1 MTFPPLLFRRAPEI
15 LFLVAITLCGL
26 LSASAS
32 AQTLDRYFAS
42 RVAEIEAATEQDFAA
57 VTKQN
62 WPETKE
68 LWRDQLREMLG
79 IPQDLERTDLAV
91 TKTGAI
97 ELEGVR
103 VEKLHYQARPG
114 LYVTA
119 NLYLPT
125 EQPPEEG
132 WPAVLYVCG
141 HARATDNGRLLGNK
155 TGYQHHGLWLARH
168 GFVCLMID
176 TVQLGELHGEHHGTY
191 KLGRWDWM
199 SRGYTP
205 AGVEAWS
212 AIRAVD
218 LLVDMKQVDASK
230 IGVTGRSG
238 GGAYSWFAAALDER
252 IRVAIPVAGITDL
265 RNHVIDGCV
274 EGHCDCMY
282 FVNYFGWDYG
292 KLAALIAPRPLLLEN
307 SDSDSIF
314 PLDGVVRIDGQ
325 LRSLYSKLEASQNYG
340 LVITPGPHKDTQD
353 LRIPAFRFL
362 MKHLKGV
369 ADPVI
374 RSPALK
380 ELDGEKLAVFER
392 ESPANEQVT
401 SVSNWF
407 APQAEVLENGKQ
419 NEALDAWRDSWLPQ
433 LIRRG
438 ILPAQVSIPE
448 LKSQKTQV
456 ANLPTAS
463 LKLEEFATTGQLLQY
478 RLQKTADPG
487 ETILHLVLD
496 TQVWENP
503 EQAFASDVIQQRIAA
518 MPGQAHA
525 FYRFSMSAW
534 RHDQNPSVKKQNQL
548 ARRFYLLGET
558 IEQKALHELLS
569 VMLWISQ
576 TTESEKLSLA
586 ATDRESA
593 IMTFAAL
600 YAHEDE
606 RVGAVKAVYF
616 NRNPEDEQL
625 AGNLLGLSQICSLH
639 TLQVA
644 LEQATAVRSAPITAT
659 SPQLLVDSSSEPK
672 QANGMRIVEVSDRA
686 AKIWVRA
693 TRYDLPNLG
702 DLPEVEFAKK
712 SGRTSSGAILPEQG
726 VDGLRFAVPGVLAR
740 VRAGVRAAGEKGF
753 TYSSWTEVDA
763 SSDFSTIAEFGDL
776 RPQTR
781 YSVRTQ
787 VQSADSRPIH
797 TLTGSFKTL
806 PALDSAASFKLAVS
820 TCQGFPDRDGPHGF
834 DMYRTILRRNTDAFV
849 MAGDV
854 VYYDRLARSNE
865 LAYYH
870 WQRTYSLPT
879 LLEFHRRVPS
889 YFLKDDHDT
898 YVNDSW
904 PGEKRKF
911 TDDFEFGDGQK
922 IFIQETGLPSPAYRT
937 IRVGRDLQVWMMEG
951 RDFRSPNT
959 QEDGPAKTI
968 WGTQQKTWLEQT
980 LKESDAAFKV
990 IISPTPIVGPDR
1002 DKKSDNHANRVFETE
1017 GKAVRK
1023 LLSSFKNLVVVCGD
1037 RHWQFHSVDP
1047 ETGLHEFSVGPASDR
1062 HAGGWKQEDYRPEIH
1077 RFLRV
1082 AGGYLEIELVGGDT
1096 SQLILR
1102 HLDTAGKE
1110 HHRHTMSVPSAK

>member
-1 MTFPPLLFRRAPEI
+1 MTFPSLPYRRAPEI
-15 LFLVAITLCGL
+15 LCSAAITFCGL

-42 RVAEIEAATEQDFAA
+42 RVAEIEAATERDLAA

-68 LWRDQLREMLG
+68 LWRGQLREMLG

-103 VEKLHYQARPG
+103 IQKLHYQSRPG

-125 EQPPEEG
+125 EPPPEKG

-168 GFVCLMID
+168 GFVCLTID

-199 SRGYTP
+199 SRGFTP

-218 LLVDMKQVDASK
+218 LLCGMKHVDASR

-265 RNHVIDGCV
+265 RNHVLDGCV

-325 LRSLYSKLEASQNYG
+325 LRNLYRKLEVSQNYG
-340 LVITPGPHKDTQD
+340 LVVTPGPHKDTQD
-353 LRIPAFRFL
+353 LRVPAFRFL

-369 ADPVI
+369 ADPVV

-380 ELDGEKLAVFER
+380 EVDAARLAVFEG
-392 ESPANEQVT
+392 ELPQNEQVT

-407 APQAEVLENGKQ
+407 APQARSFGNGKQ
-419 NEALDAWRDSWLPQ
+419 KEALTTWRDSWMPQ

-438 ILPAQVSIPE
+438 VLPAQVSIAE
-448 LKSQKTQV
+448 LLSQKTQV
-456 ANLPTAS
+456 ASLPGGS
-463 LKLEEFATTGQLLQY
+463 LKLEEFASSGQLLQY
-478 RLQKTADPG
+478 RPSKPADQG
-487 ETILHLVLD
+487 ETVIHLVLD
-496 TQVWENP
+496 AQVWEDP
-503 EQAFASDVIQQRIAA
+503 EQAFAFDVIQHRIAA
-518 MPGQAHA
+518 MPNQTHA
-525 FYRFSMSAW
+525 FFRSSMSAW
-534 RHDQNPSVKKQNQL
+534 RHDQNPNIKKQSQL

-558 IEQKALHELLS
+558 IEQKTLHELLS
-569 VMLWISQ
+569 VMRWFTQ
-576 TTESEKLSLA
+576 EMESELSLA

-593 IMTFAAL
+593 IMTLAAL
-600 YAHEDE
+600 YTKEDE
-606 RVGAVKAVYF
+606 RIREVKTVYL
-616 NRNPEDEQL
+616 NRNPQDEQL
-625 AGNLLGLSQICSLH
+625 AGSLLGLSQICSLGS
-639 TLQVA
+639 LQVA

-659 SPQLLVDSSSEPK
+659 SPQLLVDSSSEPR
-672 QANGMRIVEVSDRA
+672 QANGMRIVEVSERT

-702 DLPEVEFAKK
+702 DLPEVEFEKK

-726 VDGLRFAVPGVLAR
+726 VDGLRFAVPGVPAR
-740 VRAGVRAAGEKGF
+740 VRTGLRAAGEKDF
-753 TYSSWTEVDA
+753 TYSSWTEVDD
-763 SSDFSTIAEFGDL
+763 STDFSSIAEFGDL
-776 RPQTR
+776 RPATR

-787 VQSADSRPIH
+787 VQSEDASPVH

-806 PALDSAASFKLAVS
+806 PAPDSASSFKLAVS

-834 DMYRTILRRNTDAFV
+834 DMYRTILSRETDAFV

-879 LLEFHRRVPS
+879 LIEFHRRVPS

-911 TDDFEFGDGQK
+911 TDDFEFSDGQK

-968 WGTQQKTWLEQT
+968 WGTQQKTWLERT
-980 LKESDAAFKV
+980 LKESDAKFKV

-1002 DKKSDNHANRVFETE
+1002 AKKSDNHANKVFETE
-1017 GKAVRK
+1017 GKEVRK
-1023 LLSSFKNLVVVCGD
+1023 LLASFENLVVVCGD

-1077 RFLRV
+1077 RYLRV
-1082 AGGYLEIELVGGDT
+1082 AGGYLEIELVGGDAP
-1096 SQLILR
+1096 QLILR

-1110 HHRHTMSVPSAK
+1110 HHRHTMSVQSAE